1 MNFKLGPFNNR
12 ITVGYPIITKDTI
25 KNQVDPVQPEQEVEP
40 KIEIIMSGE
49 PSLDILKENPTSKN
63 KKKK

>member
-12 ITVGYPIITKDTI
+12 ITVGYPTIIKDTI
-25 KNQVDPVQPEQEVEP
+25 KNQVDPVQPEQEVKPE
-40 KIEIIMSGE
+40 IEIIMSGE
-49 PSLDILKENPTSKN
+49 PSLDILNENPIPKN